1 MQFQRQTISQD
12 KLSAG
17 PGAALFERLRWR
29 RARDRNL
36 DELGALDSLRLEDI
50 GLSEQERA
58 RIIHANRT
66 SLSSGN
72 GETAGQELYAARG
85 LGPFMVPSIRI
96 AG

>member
-17 PGAALFERLRWR
+17 PGAALFEHLRWR
-29 RARDRNL
+29 RARSRNL
-36 DELGALDSLRLEDI
+36 DELEALDSSRLEDI

-66 SLSSGN
+66 SSSGN
-72 GETAGQELYAARG
+72 GETVRQELYAARG
-85 LGPFMVPSIRI
+85 LGSFMVPSIRI

>member
-1 MQFQRQTISQD
+1 MQFQRPTISQE

-17 PGAALFERLRWR
+17 PGAALFEHLRWR
-29 RARDRNL
+29 RARSRNL
-36 DELGALDSLRLEDI
+36 DELEALDSSRLEDI

-66 SLSSGN
+66 SSSSGN
-72 GETAGQELYAARG
+72 GETVRQELYAARG
-85 LGPFMVPSIRI
+85 LGSFMVPSIRI